1 MECAKLLEP
10 LYNCLTKP
18 DLLERCICMK
28 TQNANECFNS
38 QVWMRCP
45 KGVNTSLYTFETAV
59 AMASLD
65 FNCGAT
71 GYSKLLEELS
81 IDYGSHLTR
90 YITSCTARRI
100 TNAAKKSSESVKKSR
115 KRHKLVKAGLTDK
128 RNKTEGL
135 LYKAGG
141 FHE

>member
-10 LYNCLTKP
+10 LYNCPTKP

-59 AMASLD
+59 AMASLG

-81 IDYGSHLTR
+81 IDYGSHLTH
-90 YITSCTARRI
+90 YITSCTPRRI
-100 TNAAKKSSESVKKSR
+100 TNAAKKSLSLS
-115 KRHKLVKAGLTDK
+115 KRVGRDI
-128 RNKTEGL
+128 NW
-135 LYKAGG
+135 
-141 FHE
+141 